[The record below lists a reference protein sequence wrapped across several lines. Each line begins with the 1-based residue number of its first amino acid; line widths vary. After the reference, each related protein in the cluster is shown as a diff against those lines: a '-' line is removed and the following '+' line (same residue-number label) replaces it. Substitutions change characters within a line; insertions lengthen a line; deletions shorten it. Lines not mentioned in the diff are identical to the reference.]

1 VLALADRATYYR
13 HDLAF
18 ADPARNPT
26 GIEVPKDPHAFLSI
40 NSIFPLNLNSPFFFP
55 ALGDVGAAA
64 RRQIA
69 EFFAS
74 DGVNVIDPDGIGPL
88 FEVPVAGPL
97 PEELNFI
104 P

>member
-1 VLALADRATYYR
+1 ML
-13 HDLAF
+13 
-18 ADPARNPT
+18 
-26 GIEVPKDPHAFLSI
+26 KDPHGFLVY
-40 NSIFPLNLNSPFFFP
+40 NSISPLLVPV
-55 ALGDVGAAA
+55 LGDIGEAA

-74 DGVNVIDPDGIGPL
+74 DGVNVIDPDGEWIL
-88 FEVPVAGPL
+88 NAFETPIAGPL

>member
-1 VLALADRATYYR
+1 V
-13 HDLAF
+13 F
-18 ADPARNPT
+18 
-26 GIEVPKDPHAFLSI
+26 
-40 NSIFPLNLNSPFFFP
+40 
-55 ALGDVGAAA
+55 AA
-64 RRQIA
+64 RQQIA

-97 PEELNFI
+97 PEELNLI